1 VMSRFLAAVRAL
13 LAYGIELLVRRVRR
27 PGPMDAAS
35 TRILIRRSGSARY
48 YRGVWNLKK
57 VRGLSL

>member
-1 VMSRFLAAVRAL
+1 MSRFFAAGCAL

-27 PGPMDAAS
+27 PEPTDAAS

-48 YRGVWNLKK
+48 YRGVWNL
-57 VRGLSL
+57 